1 MSDTRLANVKFFDE
15 KSYPFNIVFC
25 DSDNKEIGKLIENK
39 NGELSA
45 EGNMDEMADILFEK
59 IIKKN
64 SKYISHLENKLKQAV

>member
-1 MSDTRLANVKFFDE
+1 MSDTKLAKVKFFDE
-15 KSYPFNIVFC
+15 KSYPFNIVFFG
-25 DSDNKEIGKLIENK
+25 SDNTQIGKLTENK

-59 IIKKN
+59 VIKIN